1 MKNNTFQALKTGL
14 LLLLGFTLAG
24 LKPLQAQEVLPTPE
38 SHFGFVPGSDRNLFN
53 YEALISYLQ
62 KLDKASD
69 MMEMRKIGTSPQ
81 GRDMYLA
88 FISTP
93 ANISQLDELKDINRE
108 LALNPN
114 LNEEKQKELVAKGK
128 VFFLFTLS
136 MHSSEVGPAQAA
148 PNIAYELLT
157 TQDENI
163 KKSLKDVVY
172 MMVPNH
178 NPDGMDMI
186 VHHYNKYKGTK
197 YEGSSMPGL
206 YHEYIGHDNN
216 RDFVTLSQSDTKAI
230 AAIYNTEWFPQV
242 MVEKHQMGSTG
253 PRYFVSPPH
262 DPIAENIDAG
272 LWNWIKIFGSR
283 AVTQMTKE
291 GLKGVSHNYLFDDYW
306 PGATETCIWKGV
318 IGMLTECA
326 SVKLATPVY
335 IEPNELNARGKGMGE
350 YEKSIN
356 MVDPWPGGYWRLS
369 DIVEY
374 ERVSTLSYLQTAAT
388 HKDEILLFRNNLTK
402 KEVERGRNE
411 APYYYIMPLEQH
423 DPGEL
428 VDLVNLM
435 HEHGVEVYALD
446 QPLTIKNKKYAIGDI
461 VIPLA
466 QPYRAFIKEVMENQ
480 KFPERHYTPGGEMIR
495 PYDITSWSLPLHK
508 GVEAI
513 CIKQKIPEKNIKYN
527 ALNFPFSLNNKI
539 PESYKGI
546 AVSANENGSY
556 RMAFEA
562 MQQGIPVYRT
572 TKDQS
577 FQGTTYP
584 AGSFIIE
591 KKKDSEALVKL
602 KKTKADFLIELPES
616 GMKELQM
623 PQIALV
629 ESWFHDM
636 DAGWT
641 RFVMDSYHIP
651 FKLLRPADIK
661 TTDLSQFDLIIFPD
675 ENKSV
680 LLQGKYGYGNS
691 YYVSQY
697 PPEYAKGMG
706 KEGLEKVLKFANE
719 GGKIISWRNSIDLFT
734 GTQSIGEKEEKNEF
748 SLPITDRSSD
758 FRKKGL
764 DIAGSFLRIQLKP
777 NHPLSYGMPEFSG
790 VFHRNSPV
798 LATSIPYFDMDR
810 RVIASFA
817 EENILLSGF
826 AENEELLENQPA
838 MVWVKKGK
846 GQFVFYS
853 FNPQFRA
860 STPASYKLLF
870 NAILLD

>member
-1 MKNNTFQALKTGL
+1 MKITIKKSFFPFFIFFLISTL
-14 LLLLGFTLAG
+14 LLPHTGRT
-24 LKPLQAQEVLPTPE
+24 QEVLPTPE
-38 SHFGFVPGSDRNLFN
+38 SHFGFIPGSDRNLFD

-62 KLDKASD
+62 KLDQASD

-88 FISTP
+88 FISSP

-114 LNEEKQKELVAKGK
+114 LNEERQRELVTKGK

-136 MHSSEVGPAQAA
+136 MHSTEVGPAQAA
-148 PNIAYELLT
+148 PSIAYELLT

-163 KKSLKDVVY
+163 KKSLNDVVY

-206 YHEYIGHDNN
+206 YHKYIGHDNN

-230 AAIYNTEWFPQV
+230 AAIYNTDWFPQV

-283 AVTQMTKE
+283 AVTQMTDE

-335 IEPNELNARGKGMGE
+335 IEPNELRASGKGMGE

-369 DIVEY
+369 NIVEY
-374 ERVSTLSYLQTAAT
+374 ERVSTLSYLQTAAI

-402 KEVERGRNE
+402 KEVEKGRNE
-411 APYYYIMPLEQH
+411 APYYYIMPLDQH
-423 DPGEL
+423 DPSEL

-446 QPLTIKNKKYAIGDI
+446 QPLIVNNKKYASGDI

-508 GVEAI
+508 GVKAV
-513 CIKQKIPEKNIKYN
+513 CIDQKIPEKEIKYK
-527 ALNFPFSLNNKI
+527 ALNFPFRLDKQI
-539 PESYKGI
+539 PEDFKGI
-546 AVSANENGSY
+546 ALSANENGSFKL
-556 RMAFEA
+556 AFEA
-562 MQQGIPVYRT
+562 MQKDIPVYRT
-572 TKDQS
+572 TKNQK
-577 FQGTTYP
+577 FNGTDYP

-591 KKKDSEALVKL
+591 KKKDVEALLKI
-602 KKTKADFLIELPES
+602 KKTASAYLQELPKN
-616 GMKELQM
+616 GMKELRL

-641 RFVMDSYHIP
+641 RFVLDSYHIP

-661 TTDLSQFDLIIFPD
+661 TTDLSQFDVIIFPD
-675 ENKSV
+675 ENKAV

-706 KEGLEKVLKFANE
+706 KEGLEKVLTFANE
-719 GGKIISWRNSIDLFT
+719 GGKVISWRSSIDLFT
-734 GTQSIGEKEEKNEF
+734 GSLSIGEKEKKEEF
-748 SLPITDRSSD
+748 SLPITDRSSNY
-758 FRKKGL
+758 RKQGL
-764 DIAGSFLRIQLKP
+764 DIAGSFLQIQLKP
-777 NHPLSYGMPEFSG
+777 NHPLTYGMPEYSG
-790 VFHRNSPV
+790 VFHRSSPV

-810 RVIASFA
+810 RVIARFSG
-817 EENILLSGF
+817 ENILLSGF

-838 MVWVKKGK
+838 MVWVKKGQ
-846 GQFVFYS
+846 GQFVFFS

-870 NAILLD
+870 NALLLE